1 MRIYLLLPLLLCLPF
16 SPKAQRLEY
25 NQYELLSHED
35 LRASPTTIDNQ
46 YDEIKGNAFFSP
58 QWLPATAITEK
69 GTRYTGLK
77 VKLDLYRNV
86 FFANVRDTLYDLT
99 NARVA
104 RFTLYPSLADT
115 TVNYVFQKG
124 FSIGTIRPDKYVQ
137 VLAGGR
143 LTLLKQPTLEIREV
157 NEDSPLSK
165 VKKFVSQD
173 YYYLA
178 TGDGQGTTVHLNR
191 KTLEKEMADKWNEV
205 SRYAKEKDLSFTEE
219 QGWIYLVK
227 YYNSL

>member
-1 MRIYLLLPLLLCLPF
+1 MRICLLLPLLLCLPF

-25 NQYELLSHED
+25 NQYELLSRED
-35 LRASPTTIDNQ
+35 LKAGPTTIDNQ
-46 YDEIKGNAFFSP
+46 YDDIKGNAFFSP

-77 VKLDLYRNV
+77 LKLDLYRNA
-86 FFANVRDTLYDLT
+86 FFANVHDTLYDLT

-104 RFTLYPSLADT
+104 RFILYPSLADT

-137 VLAGGR
+137 VLASGR

-173 YYYLA
+173 YYYLT

-227 YYNSL
+227 FYNSL